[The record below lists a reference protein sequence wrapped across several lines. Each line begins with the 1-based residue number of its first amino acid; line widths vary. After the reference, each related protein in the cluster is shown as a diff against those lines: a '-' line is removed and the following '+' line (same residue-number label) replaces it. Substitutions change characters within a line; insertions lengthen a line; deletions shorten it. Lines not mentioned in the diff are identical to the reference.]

1 MRLST
6 NILFRISGEQF
17 RCEPDL
23 NIQSGA
29 LNILADRL
37 KPAIFKTVRILI
49 VNCKMLCVKLRITAG
64 GFNILFGNITSLVN
78 CLADCLCN
86 NFPTE
91 TDSLPVAV
99 VFKNQFKPFAVMI

>member
-1 MRLST
+1 
-6 NILFRISGEQF
+6 
-17 RCEPDL
+17 
-23 NIQSGA
+23 
-29 LNILADRL
+29 
-37 KPAIFKTVRILI
+37 
-49 VNCKMLCVKLRITAG
+49 MLCVKLRITAG

-91 TDSLPVAV
+91 MDSLPVAV